1 MYKVITTVVCFLVCT
16 AIGYM
21 IGMQMSKNNPEVYT
35 YGVIPGEDGL
45 LTFSVDE
52 DSLAYVT
59 FVESGDTFALDAL
72 NRAEF
77 DSLVR
82 ILYKD
87 TLFKDS
93 IK

>member
-1 MYKVITTVVCFLVCT
+1 MRNTIIYVTCFLACT
-16 AIGYM
+16 AVGYI
-21 IGMQMSKNNPEVYT
+21 IGMQMSDNMEVYT
-35 YGVIPGEDGL
+35 YGVKPGENGL
-45 LTFSVDE
+45 LSFSTDE

-59 FVESGDTFALDAL
+59 FVEDGDTFALDAL

-77 DSLVR
+77 DSLVKV
-82 ILYKD
+82 LYKD

>member
-1 MYKVITTVVCFLVCT
+1 MYKVITTVVCFLACT

-35 YGVIPGEDGL
+35 YGVTPGEDGL
-45 LTFSVDE
+45 LTFSVDK

-59 FVESGDTFALDAL
+59 FVMNGDTFAMDAL
-72 NRAEF
+72 NRQEF
-77 DSLVR
+77 DDLVKD
-82 ILYKD
+82 IYKD